1 MHTAEQ
7 AFREDRRTTAFR
19 PSSRV
24 VRIARPHGERH
35 FVEVNPGYNIRGM
48 HTGQIS
54 SHAEAVKESQGEV
67 AAASVEPKTSAVDRG
82 DLCPFGY
89 ISNRYVNI
97 DADGQVRL
105 VSGPETGRR
114 KALHRGTAHPYESFP
129 TSLSPFTGP

>member
-67 AAASVEPKTSAVDRG
+67 AAASVKPKTSAVDRG

-97 DADGQVRL
+97 DGMAKYGWFLGQRQAGGKRYTEEQHARTNHSQHL
-105 VSGPETGRR
+105 
-114 KALHRGTAHPYESFP
+114 F
-129 TSLSPFTGP
+129 SPFTGP